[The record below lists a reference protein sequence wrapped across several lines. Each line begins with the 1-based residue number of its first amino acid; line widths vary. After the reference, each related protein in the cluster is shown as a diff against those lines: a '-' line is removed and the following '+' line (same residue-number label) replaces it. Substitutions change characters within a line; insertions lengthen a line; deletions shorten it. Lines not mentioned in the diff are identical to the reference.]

1 MSVEDSSPCSPRA
14 NSTTRP
20 RKIWTP
26 EEDVTLKTLVA
37 RYGDARGPQGHWKDI
52 AAALQD
58 RTAKDCRKRW
68 FHSLDPSIKK
78 GRWTAEE
85 DQTLLSAY
93 ARMGPAWHDI
103 ALLIPGRKD
112 DQCSKRYMDI
122 LSPKVKDRLSG
133 WSPQEDEVLREGVRT
148 LGHRWSALSAKLPG
162 RPPLTCRNRWRAL
175 SKTSKKPLTTGTPSP
190 RSPAT
195 RKRGDATAS
204 DAPEP
209 SLNSLLVA
217 TGSDADIGNVIDING
232 IVTSM
237 VELSTGLD
245 TDDFR
250 FVGDA
255 VSYNSILHQS
265 QLSSNLPPSL
275 DLGHVSEP
283 LHQSL
288 REPTSNSHNSTPKEW
303 RSNKFDTEIPQTN
316 QSSTVRNL
324 ETSFSVPD
332 ITLETPALS
341 PDPICSRIS
350 PSQYLYAFSDGN
362 LPSQPTGPSIDVE
375 PPQQVVHHHHHYH
388 HHYHHHHHHYHETE
402 ENLNGSLRQL
412 EIEAETKSLQS

>member
-26 EEDVTLKTLVA
+26 DEDVTLKTLVT

-85 DQTLLSAY
+85 DQILLSAY

-103 ALLIPGRKD
+103 
-112 DQCSKRYMDI
+112 
-122 LSPKVKDRLSG
+122 VKDRLSG

-175 SKTSKKPLTTGTPSP
+175 SKTSKRPLTTGTPSP

-195 RKRGDATAS
+195 RKRGDARAS

-217 TGSDADIGNVIDING
+217 TEADTDIRNVIDING

-237 VELSTGLD
+237 VEMSTGLD

-265 QLSSNLPPSL
+265 QLSSNLPSSL

-303 RSNKFDTEIPQTN
+303 RSNEHIILGSKYHFGDPSSLTRSNLLKDIPI
-316 QSSTVRNL
+316 
-324 ETSFSVPD
+324 SVP
-332 ITLETPALS
+332 
-341 PDPICSRIS
+341 
-350 PSQYLYAFSDGN
+350 
-362 LPSQPTGPSIDVE
+362 
-375 PPQQVVHHHHHYH
+375 
-388 HHYHHHHHHYHETE
+388 
-402 ENLNGSLRQL
+402 LRL
-412 EIEAETKSLQS
+412 L